1 MKRFLLGLISLASM
15 SSFASGSVECFN
27 QAKETKDSY
36 CTNIKTNQAIKL
48 CSGSESFSPI
58 ECFNEAKGKTKDS
71 YGTYINT
78 NQAIKLCSGS
88 ESLSPIECFNEAKKI
103 KDFSG
108 SYLNTNQAIELCAQR
123 L

>member
-15 SSFASGSVECFN
+15 SSFASGSV
-27 QAKETKDSY
+27 
-36 CTNIKTNQAIKL
+36 
-48 CSGSESFSPI
+48 

-88 ESLSPIECFNEAKKI
+88 ESLSPIECFNEAKEI

>member
-15 SSFASGSVECFN
+15 SSFASGSVECFS
-27 QAKETKDSY
+27 QAKE
-36 CTNIKTNQAIKL
+36 
-48 CSGSESFSPI
+48 
-58 ECFNEAKGKTKDS
+58 TKDS

-78 NQAIKLCSGS
+78 HQAIKLCSGS
-88 ESLSPIECFNEAKKI
+88 ESLSPIKCFNEAKEI